1 MKLIKKSFYI
11 FTPLLLGLI
20 VAFLIKNNIDYEYL
34 VKPPFAPPSWLF
46 PVMWTI
52 IYFLIGLSFYLYKT
66 YGPIKDINKV
76 YYSQLFLNLLW
87 PILFF
92 NLKFR
97 FIGTV
102 EIIFLSL
109 VVLLLLTLYFRY
121 YKTSFSLTIPYFI
134 WLLFAT
140 YLTFSIYLLN

>member
-1 MKLIKKSFYI
+1 M
-11 FTPLLLGLI
+11 LGLI

-66 YGPIKDINKV
+66 SGPIKDINKV

-121 YKTSFSLTIPYFI
+121 YKTSFYLTIPYFI

>member
-11 FTPLLLGLI
+11 FTPLLLGII

-34 VKPPFAPPSWLF
+34 VNPPFAPPSWLF

-76 YYSQLFLNLLW
+76 
-87 PILFF
+87 
-92 NLKFR
+92 
-97 FIGTV
+97 
-102 EIIFLSL
+102 
-109 VVLLLLTLYFRY
+109 
-121 YKTSFSLTIPYFI
+121 
-134 WLLFAT
+134 
-140 YLTFSIYLLN
+140 